1 MLNSR
6 CPMRWSDIWCWRSQH
21 LNCCSVLFDCSMFSV
36 LLCVYASHDWMVRP
50 NQSFISCFHNSCIIY
65 IYTYIYNPPCNLGGG
80 RWDPWFCRGPQ
91 RQAPKNSLLNQ
102 SLLSRVGSYLLQNQE
117 PSTAKISDTENS
129 CFLQNQERHMWKH
142 QNKSKN
148 ITCWV
153 KTSKDDSVE
162 ICVRVDSVEM
172 FCWSLIL

>member
-1 MLNSR
+1 MLKSL
-6 CPMRWSDIWCWRSQH
+6 WSMLKSTVKNVKITVRYVKITVKYVKITVKYGKITVKIPLAIW
-21 LNCCSVLFDCSMFSV
+21 
-36 LLCVYASHDWMVRP
+36 
-50 NQSFISCFHNSCIIY
+50 
-65 IYTYIYNPPCNLGGG
+65 GGC
-80 RWDPWFCRGPQ
+80 WDPWFCRGPQ

-117 PSTAKISDTENS
+117 PSTAKISDKENS
-129 CFLQNQERHMWKH
+129 CFLQNQEPHMWKH

-153 KTSKDDSVE
+153 KTSKDASVE

>member
-1 MLNSR
+1 MDKNNEIDNKSSR
-6 CPMRWSDIWCWRSQH
+6 
-21 LNCCSVLFDCSMFSV
+21 
-36 LLCVYASHDWMVRP
+36 LCVCMYVR
-50 NQSFISCFHNSCIIY
+50 
-65 IYTYIYNPPCNLGGG
+65 TYVRRYVGTYGCMHACMYVYMIPLAIWGGG
-80 RWDPWFCRGPQ
+80 AGTPDSVEGPNV
-91 RQAPKNSLLNQ
+91 RHPVSTLLNQ

-117 PSTAKISDTENS
+117 PSTAKISDKENS
-129 CFLQNQERHMWKH
+129 CFLQNQEPHMCKH

>member
-1 MLNSR
+1 MYIIPLA
-6 CPMRWSDIWCWRSQH
+6 IW
-21 LNCCSVLFDCSMFSV
+21 
-36 LLCVYASHDWMVRP
+36 
-50 NQSFISCFHNSCIIY
+50 
-65 IYTYIYNPPCNLGGG
+65 GGG
-80 RWDPWFCRGPQ
+80 AGTPDSVEGPNV
-91 RQAPKNSLLNQ
+91 RHPVSTLLNQ

-117 PSTAKISDTENS
+117 PSTAKISDKENS
-129 CFLQNQERHMWKH
+129 CFLQNQEPHMCKH

-172 FCWSLIL
+172 FCWSLILKHECLQVLQAPSKVPSACLWFCSMNVLTSFTSPIQSPKCLSLNL